1 MQNNRKRNV
10 IKERIRQEKERR
22 ERLLAEE
29 EEQYEDVNK
38 DPISEQIQQEHLEQ
52 PRNQR
57 EESVNVNLPKN
68 ESSNSNPALDWI
80 TTIQNQAGTS
90 ENDLKIKEA
99 EEEEAIE
106 CEEVEARRKAEE
118 EARKR
123 AEAEA
128 RRKAEEEARNQAE
141 AEARRK
147 AEEEV
152 RNQAEAE
159 ARRKAEEE
167 ARNQAEAEARKKAEE
182 EARKRAEA
190 EARRKAEEEARKRA
204 EAEARRKAEEEAR
217 KREEAEARRKAEE
230 EARKREEAEARRKAE
245 EEARKR
251 AEAEARRKAEEEARK
266 QEEVE
271 AHRKA
276 EEEARNQAE
285 AEARRKAE
293 EKARKREEAEARRK
307 AEEEAR
313 EREEVE
319 ARRKAEEEARKRVE
333 AQRKEEEKKLEEV
346 RKRRLEEE
354 KKIKDAQKRQK
365 IVVAKSEPESDEIN
379 LNNERNQ
386 PNETKF
392 EQEEKVAIDKKGIL
406 NNMKKYKYAI
416 IGVASIVLLVVA
428 GFAFSNM
435 KNSQAASANNV
446 NSLEVNA
453 NLINGLRLSAVQKYQ
468 DAALEFD
475 KVDYKK
481 LGKEDKKAVLF
492 TYLLSGKAQKAI
504 DLEQDFA
511 ESVVSYYI
519 AVDNLKKVKELKTK
533 NPLINFEIAALDNKH
548 EEVIKL
554 RDQVPL
560 DGRRE
565 GIIVNSYLKLNKSE
579 EAKKF
584 AQKVGNK
591 DLLEKINNST
601 PNSSATSVATISAG

>member
-1 MQNNRKRNV
+1 MHNNRKRNV

-29 EEQYEDVNK
+29 EEQYEDVYK
-38 DPISEQIQQEHLEQ
+38 DTISEQIPQEHSEQ

-57 EESVNVNLPKN
+57 EESVNVNSPKN

-80 TTIQNQAGTS
+80 TTIQKQAGTS
-90 ENDLKIKEA
+90 ENDLKI
-99 EEEEAIE
+99 EEARE
-106 CEEVEARRKAEE
+106 REEVEARRKAEE
-118 EARKR
+118 EERKRAEAEVRRKAEEEARKQAEAEARRKAEEEAREREEAEARRKAEEERKRAEAEARRKAEEARKR
-123 AEAEA
+123 EEAEARRRVEEEARNQAEAEA

-147 AEEEV
+147 AEEEA
-152 RNQAEAE
+152 RKRAEAE
-159 ARRKAEEE
+159 AGRRAEEE
-167 ARNQAEAEARKKAEE
+167 ARNQ
-182 EARKRAEA
+182 AEA

-204 EAEARRKAEEEAR
+204 EAEAHRRAEEEAR
-217 KREEAEARRKAEE
+217 K
-230 EARKREEAEARRKAE
+230 
-245 EEARKR
+245 
-251 AEAEARRKAEEEARK
+251 
-266 QEEVE
+266 
-271 AHRKA
+271 
-276 EEEARNQAE
+276 
-285 AEARRKAE
+285 
-293 EKARKREEAEARRK
+293 
-307 AEEEAR
+307 
-313 EREEVE
+313 EVE
-319 ARRKAEEEARKRVE
+319 ARRKEEER
-333 AQRKEEEKKLEEV
+333 KLEEV

-354 KKIKDAQKRQK
+354 KKIKEAQQIQK
-365 IVVAKSEPESDEIN
+365 IVVAKNEPESDEIN
-379 LNNERNQ
+379 LNKERDL

-392 EQEEKVAIDKKGIL
+392 EQEEKVVIDKKGIL

-428 GFAFSNM
+428 GFAFSNL

-519 AVDNLKKVKELKTK
+519 AVENLKKVKELKTK
-533 NPLINFEIAALDNKH
+533 NSLINFEIAALDNKH

-591 DLLEKINNST
+591 DLLEKINNSV

>member
-1 MQNNRKRNV
+1 MHNNRKRNV

-29 EEQYEDVNK
+29 EEQYEDVYK
-38 DPISEQIQQEHLEQ
+38 DTISEQIPQEHSEQ

-57 EESVNVNLPKN
+57 EESVNVNSPKN

-80 TTIQNQAGTS
+80 TTIQKQAGTS
-90 ENDLKIKEA
+90 ENDLKIEEAREREEVEARRKAEEVEARRKA
-99 EEEEAIE
+99 EEE
-106 CEEVEARRKAEE
+106 EARRKAEE

-123 AEAEA
+123 EEAEARRRAEEARNQAEAEARRKAEEEARNQEEAEA

-147 AEEEV
+147 AEEE
-152 RNQAEAE
+152 
-159 ARRKAEEE
+159 
-167 ARNQAEAEARKKAEE
+167 
-182 EARKRAEA
+182 ARKRAEA
-190 EARRKAEEEARKRA
+190 EARRRAEEEARNQEEAEVRRKAEEEARKRA
-204 EAEARRKAEEEAR
+204 EAEAHRRAEEEEAR
-217 KREEAEARRKAEE
+217 K
-230 EARKREEAEARRKAE
+230 
-245 EEARKR
+245 
-251 AEAEARRKAEEEARK
+251 
-266 QEEVE
+266 
-271 AHRKA
+271 
-276 EEEARNQAE
+276 
-285 AEARRKAE
+285 
-293 EKARKREEAEARRK
+293 
-307 AEEEAR
+307 
-313 EREEVE
+313 EVE
-319 ARRKAEEEARKRVE
+319 ARRKEEER
-333 AQRKEEEKKLEEV
+333 KLEEV

-354 KKIKDAQKRQK
+354 KKIKEAQQRQK

-379 LNNERNQ
+379 LNKERDL

-392 EQEEKVAIDKKGIL
+392 EQKEKVVIDKKGIL

-428 GFAFSNM
+428 GFAFSNL

-533 NPLINFEIAALDNKH
+533 NSLINFEIAALDNKH

-554 RDQVPL
+554 IDQVPL

-591 DLLEKINNST
+591 DLLEKISNST

>member
-29 EEQYEDVNK
+29 EEQYGDFHEDQV
-38 DPISEQIQQEHLEQ
+38 SERFQQEHSEQ
-52 PRNQR
+52 PLKQS
-57 EESVNVNLPKN
+57 EESVNLNTPKN
-68 ESSNSNPALDWI
+68 EASNNNPALDWI
-80 TTIQNQAGTS
+80 TTIQKQSGTS
-90 ENDLKIKEA
+90 ESEFKIED
-99 EEEEAIE
+99 
-106 CEEVEARRKAEE
+106 ARRKA
-118 EARKR
+118 K
-123 AEAEA
+123 
-128 RRKAEEEARNQAE
+128 
-141 AEARRK
+141 
-147 AEEEV
+147 
-152 RNQAEAE
+152 
-159 ARRKAEEE
+159 
-167 ARNQAEAEARKKAEE
+167 
-182 EARKRAEA
+182 
-190 EARRKAEEEARKRA
+190 
-204 EAEARRKAEEEAR
+204 
-217 KREEAEARRKAEE
+217 
-230 EARKREEAEARRKAE
+230 

-266 QEEVE
+266 QAETEARKQAEAKEEARKQAETE
-271 AHRKA
+271 ARRKV
-276 EEEARNQAE
+276 EEEARKQA
-285 AEARRKAE
+285 
-293 EKARKREEAEARRK
+293 
-307 AEEEAR
+307 
-313 EREEVE
+313 EVE
-319 ARRKAEEEARKRVE
+319 ARRKAEEEAKKQAEVE
-333 AQRKEEEKKLEEV
+333 ARWKAEEEEVKKQAEVEARRKAEEKKLEEL

-354 KKIKDAQKRQK
+354 KKIEEAQKRQK
-365 IVVAKSEPESDEIN
+365 IAVAKREPESDEIN
-379 LNNERNQ
+379 LNKKRNLLS
-386 PNETKF
+386 ETKP
-392 EQEEKVAIDKKGIL
+392 EQEEKVVIDKKGIL
-406 NNMKKYKYAI
+406 NNIKKYKYAI
-416 IGVASIVLLVVA
+416 IGIASIVLFILA
-428 GFAFSNM
+428 GLTFSNL
-435 KNSQAASANNV
+435 KNLQAASANDV
-446 NSLEVNA
+446 NSLEVNV

-533 NPLINFEIAALDNKH
+533 NSLINFEIAALDNKH

-554 RDQVPL
+554 IDQVPL

-591 DLLEKINNST
+591 DLLEKISNST

>member
-90 ENDLKIKEA
+90 KNDLKIKEA
-99 EEEEAIE
+99 EEAIE
-106 CEEVEARRKAEE
+106 REEVEVSRKAEEEERKQAEAEARRKAEE
-118 EARKR
+118 EAKER

-128 RRKAEEEARNQAE
+128 RRKAEEEAR
-141 AEARRK
+141 K
-147 AEEEV
+147 
-152 RNQAEAE
+152 QAEAE

-167 ARNQAEAEARKKAEE
+167 AREREEVEARRKAEEEAREREEVEARRKAGE

-204 EAEARRKAEEEAR
+204 EA
-217 KREEAEARRKAEE
+217 
-230 EARKREEAEARRKAE
+230 
-245 EEARKR
+245 
-251 AEAEARRKAEEEARK
+251 
-266 QEEVE
+266 
-271 AHRKA
+271 
-276 EEEARNQAE
+276 
-285 AEARRKAE
+285 
-293 EKARKREEAEARRK
+293 
-307 AEEEAR
+307 
-313 EREEVE
+313 E

-591 DLLEKINNST
+591 DLLEKIDNST

>member
-29 EEQYEDVNK
+29 EEQYEDVYK
-38 DPISEQIQQEHLEQ
+38 DPISEQIQQEHSEQ

-57 EESVNVNLPKN
+57 EESINVNLPKN

-80 TTIQNQAGTS
+80 TTIQKQAGIS
-90 ENDLKIKEA
+90 ENDLKI
-99 EEEEAIE
+99 EEARE

-123 AEAEA
+123 
-128 RRKAEEEARNQAE
+128 
-141 AEARRK
+141 
-147 AEEEV
+147 
-152 RNQAEAE
+152 
-159 ARRKAEEE
+159 
-167 ARNQAEAEARKKAEE
+167 
-182 EARKRAEA
+182 
-190 EARRKAEEEARKRA
+190 
-204 EAEARRKAEEEAR
+204 
-217 KREEAEARRKAEE
+217 
-230 EARKREEAEARRKAE
+230 
-245 EEARKR
+245 
-251 AEAEARRKAEEEARK
+251 
-266 QEEVE
+266 
-271 AHRKA
+271 
-276 EEEARNQAE
+276 
-285 AEARRKAE
+285 
-293 EKARKREEAEARRK
+293 
-307 AEEEAR
+307 
-313 EREEVE
+313 EEVE
-319 ARRKAEEEARKRVE
+319 ARRKAEEEARKEVE
-333 AQRKEEEKKLEEV
+333 ARRKEEERKLEEV

-354 KKIKDAQKRQK
+354 KKIKEAQQRQK
-365 IVVAKSEPESDEIN
+365 IVVAKNEPESDEIN
-379 LNNERNQ
+379 LNKERDL

-392 EQEEKVAIDKKGIL
+392 EQEEKVVIDKKGIL

-416 IGVASIVLLVVA
+416 IGVALIVLLVVA
-428 GFAFSNM
+428 GFAFSNL

-468 DAALEFD
+468 GAALEFD

-481 LGKEDKKAVLF
+481 IGKEDKKAVLF

-554 RDQVPL
+554 IDQVPL

>member
-29 EEQYEDVNK
+29 EEQYEDIYK
-38 DPISEQIQQEHLEQ
+38 DPISEQIQKEHLEQ
-52 PRNQR
+52 PQNQR

-80 TTIQNQAGTS
+80 TTIQKQAGTS
-90 ENDLKIKEA
+90 ENDLKIEETEEEA
-99 EEEEAIE
+99 REREEAEARRKAEEKRKQAEAEARRKVEAEARKLEEVEARRKEEEEARKQA
-106 CEEVEARRKAEE
+106 EVEARRKAEE

-128 RRKAEEEARNQAE
+128 RRKAEAEARKREE

-147 AEEEV
+147 AEKEA
-152 RNQAEAE
+152 RKQAEVE

-167 ARNQAEAEARKKAEE
+167 EARE
-182 EARKRAEA
+182 
-190 EARRKAEEEARKRA
+190 
-204 EAEARRKAEEEAR
+204 
-217 KREEAEARRKAEE
+217 REEVEARRKAEE

-266 QEEVE
+266 Q
-271 AHRKA
+271 A
-276 EEEARNQAE
+276 
-285 AEARRKAE
+285 
-293 EKARKREEAEARRK
+293 
-307 AEEEAR
+307 
-313 EREEVE
+313 
-319 ARRKAEEEARKRVE
+319 E

-428 GFAFSNM
+428 GFAFSSM

>member
-38 DPISEQIQQEHLEQ
+38 DSISEQIQQEHSEQ

-99 EEEEAIE
+99 EAIE
-106 CEEVEARRKAEE
+106 REEVEARRKAEE

-128 RRKAEEEARNQAE
+128 RRKAEEEARKQAE

-147 AEEEV
+147 AEEKA
-152 RNQAEAE
+152 RKQAEEEARKREEAEARRRAEEEARKREEAE
-159 ARRKAEEE
+159 ARRKAEEK
-167 ARNQAEAEARKKAEE
+167 ARKQAEE
-182 EARKRAEA
+182 EAGKREEA
-190 EARRKAEEEARKRA
+190 EARRKAEEEARKQA
-204 EAEARRKAEEEAR
+204 EAEARRKAEEKARKQAEEEARKREEAEARRRAEEEAR

-230 EARKREEAEARRKAE
+230 EARKQAEAR
-245 EEARKR
+245 
-251 AEAEARRKAEEEARK
+251 
-266 QEEVE
+266 
-271 AHRKA
+271 
-276 EEEARNQAE
+276 
-285 AEARRKAE
+285 
-293 EKARKREEAEARRK
+293 
-307 AEEEAR
+307 
-313 EREEVE
+313 
-319 ARRKAEEEARKRVE
+319 
-333 AQRKEEEKKLEEV
+333 RKEEEKKLEEV

-354 KKIKDAQKRQK
+354 KKIKEAQKRQK

-379 LNNERNQ
+379 LNKERNL

-392 EQEEKVAIDKKGIL
+392 EQEEKVLIDKKGIL

-428 GFAFSNM
+428 GFAFSNL

-591 DLLEKINNST
+591 DLLEKINNSV

>member
-1 MQNNRKRNV
+1 MHNNRKRNV

-29 EEQYEDVNK
+29 EEQYKDVYK
-38 DPISEQIQQEHLEQ
+38 DTISEQIPQEHSEQ

-57 EESVNVNLPKN
+57 EESVNVNSPKN

-80 TTIQNQAGTS
+80 TTIQKQAGTS
-90 ENDLKIKEA
+90 ENDLKI
-99 EEEEAIE
+99 
-106 CEEVEARRKAEE
+106 E
-118 EARKR
+118 EARER
-123 AEAEA
+123 
-128 RRKAEEEARNQAE
+128 
-141 AEARRK
+141 
-147 AEEEV
+147 EEV
-152 RNQAEAE
+152 
-159 ARRKAEEE
+159 
-167 ARNQAEAEARKKAEE
+167 
-182 EARKRAEA
+182 

-217 KREEAEARRKAEE
+217 KREEAEARRRAE
-230 EARKREEAEARRKAE
+230 EARNQAEAEARRKAE

-251 AEAEARRKAEEEARK
+251 AEAHRRAQEEARK
-266 QEEVE
+266 
-271 AHRKA
+271 
-276 EEEARNQAE
+276 
-285 AEARRKAE
+285 
-293 EKARKREEAEARRK
+293 
-307 AEEEAR
+307 
-313 EREEVE
+313 EVE
-319 ARRKAEEEARKRVE
+319 ARRKEEER
-333 AQRKEEEKKLEEV
+333 KLEEV

-354 KKIKDAQKRQK
+354 KKIKEAQQRQK

-379 LNNERNQ
+379 LNKERDL

-392 EQEEKVAIDKKGIL
+392 EQKEKVVIDKKGIL

-428 GFAFSNM
+428 GFAFSNL

-533 NPLINFEIAALDNKH
+533 NSLINFEIAALDNKH

-554 RDQVPL
+554 IDQVPL

-591 DLLEKINNST
+591 DLLEKISNST

>member
-29 EEQYEDVNK
+29 EEQYGDTHEHQV
-38 DPISEQIQQEHLEQ
+38 SEKFQQEHSDQ
-52 PRNQR
+52 PLKQSENR
-57 EESVNVNLPKN
+57 EESVVLNTPKN
-68 ESSNSNPALDWI
+68 EASNSNPALDWI
-80 TTIQNQAGTS
+80 TTIQKQSSTS
-90 ENDLKIKEA
+90 ESDFN
-99 EEEEAIE
+99 IE
-106 CEEVEARRKAEE
+106 LPEAEE
-118 EARKR
+118 EARER
-123 AEAEA
+123 EEAEA
-128 RRKAEEEARNQAE
+128 RRKAEEEARE
-141 AEARRK
+141 RKETEARRK
-147 AEEEV
+147 AEEET
-152 RNQAEAE
+152 
-159 ARRKAEEE
+159 
-167 ARNQAEAEARKKAEE
+167 
-182 EARKRAEA
+182 
-190 EARRKAEEEARKRA
+190 
-204 EAEARRKAEEEAR
+204 R

-230 EARKREEAEARRKAE
+230 ET
-245 EEARKR
+245 
-251 AEAEARRKAEEEARK
+251 
-266 QEEVE
+266 
-271 AHRKA
+271 
-276 EEEARNQAE
+276 
-285 AEARRKAE
+285 
-293 EKARKREEAEARRK
+293 RKREEAEARRK

-313 EREEVE
+313 ERKEEE
-319 ARRKAEEEARKRVE
+319 ARRKAEEETRKREE
-333 AQRKEEEKKLEEV
+333 AEACRKAEEEAREQAKARRKEEEKKLEEV

-354 KKIKDAQKRQK
+354 KKIEEAQKRQK
-365 IVVAKSEPESDEIN
+365 IVVAKREPESDEIN
-379 LNNERNQ
+379 LNKERNLA
-386 PNETKF
+386 NVTKF
-392 EQEEKVAIDKKGIL
+392 EQDEKVVIDKKGIL

-533 NPLINFEIAALDNKH
+533 KPLINFEIAALDNKH

-601 PNSSATSVATISAG
+601 PNSSATSVATISAGW

>member
-29 EEQYEDVNK
+29 EEQYEDVYK
-38 DPISEQIQQEHLEQ
+38 DPINEQIQQEHSEQ

-68 ESSNSNPALDWI
+68 EPSNSNPALAWI
-80 TTIQNQAGTS
+80 TTIQKQAGTS
-90 ENDLKIKEA
+90 ENDLKI
-99 EEEEAIE
+99 EEARE
-106 CEEVEARRKAEE
+106 REEEARRKAG
-118 EARKR
+118 
-123 AEAEA
+123 
-128 RRKAEEEARNQAE
+128 
-141 AEARRK
+141 
-147 AEEEV
+147 
-152 RNQAEAE
+152 
-159 ARRKAEEE
+159 
-167 ARNQAEAEARKKAEE
+167 
-182 EARKRAEA
+182 
-190 EARRKAEEEARKRA
+190 
-204 EAEARRKAEEEAR
+204 AEARRKAEEEAR
-217 KREEAEARRKAEE
+217 KREE
-230 EARKREEAEARRKAE
+230 
-245 EEARKR
+245 
-251 AEAEARRKAEEEARK
+251 
-266 QEEVE
+266 
-271 AHRKA
+271 
-276 EEEARNQAE
+276 
-285 AEARRKAE
+285 
-293 EKARKREEAEARRK
+293 
-307 AEEEAR
+307 
-313 EREEVE
+313 VE
-319 ARRKAEEEARKRVE
+319 ARRKAEEEERKREEVEARKKAEEEERKRAE
-333 AQRKEEEKKLEEV
+333 AETRRRAEEEARKEAEARRKEEEKKLEEV

-354 KKIKDAQKRQK
+354 KKIKEAQKRQK
-365 IVVAKSEPESDEIN
+365 IAVVKREPDSDEIN
-379 LNNERNQ
+379 LNNERNL
-386 PNETKF
+386 PNEPKF

-406 NNMKKYKYAI
+406 NNMKKLKYAI
-416 IGVASIVLLVVA
+416 IGIASIVLLVVA

-548 EEVIKL
+548 EEVINL

>member
-29 EEQYEDVNK
+29 EEQYEDVYK
-38 DPISEQIQQEHLEQ
+38 DPISEQVQQEHSEQ

-57 EESVNVNLPKN
+57 EESINVNLPKN

-80 TTIQNQAGTS
+80 TTIQKQAGTS
-90 ENDLKIKEA
+90 ENDLKIEEAREREEIEARRKA
-99 EEEEAIE
+99 EEEVRKR
-106 CEEVEARRKAEE
+106 EEVEARRKAEE
-118 EARKR
+118 EARK
-123 AEAEA
+123 
-128 RRKAEEEARNQAE
+128 QAG
-141 AEARRK
+141 
-147 AEEEV
+147 
-152 RNQAEAE
+152 
-159 ARRKAEEE
+159 
-167 ARNQAEAEARKKAEE
+167 
-182 EARKRAEA
+182 A

-204 EAEARRKAEEEAR
+204 EAHRRAEEEAR
-217 KREEAEARRKAEE
+217 K
-230 EARKREEAEARRKAE
+230 
-245 EEARKR
+245 
-251 AEAEARRKAEEEARK
+251 
-266 QEEVE
+266 
-271 AHRKA
+271 
-276 EEEARNQAE
+276 
-285 AEARRKAE
+285 
-293 EKARKREEAEARRK
+293 
-307 AEEEAR
+307 
-313 EREEVE
+313 EVE
-319 ARRKAEEEARKRVE
+319 ARRKEEER
-333 AQRKEEEKKLEEV
+333 KLEEV

-354 KKIKDAQKRQK
+354 KKIKEAQQGQK
-365 IVVAKSEPESDEIN
+365 IVVAKNEPESDEIN
-379 LNNERNQ
+379 LNKERDL

-392 EQEEKVAIDKKGIL
+392 EQEEKVVIDKKGIL

-416 IGVASIVLLVVA
+416 IGVALIVLLVVA
-428 GFAFSNM
+428 GFAFSNL

-475 KVDYKK
+475 KIDYKK

-554 RDQVPL
+554 IDQVPL

>member
-29 EEQYEDVNK
+29 EEQYEDIHENQV
-38 DPISEQIQQEHLEQ
+38 SEKFQQEHSEQ
-52 PRNQR
+52 QLKQSENR
-57 EESVNVNLPKN
+57 EESVVLNTPKN
-68 ESSNSNPALDWI
+68 EASNSNPALDWI
-80 TTIQNQAGTS
+80 TTIQKQSSTS
-90 ENDLKIKEA
+90 ESNFNKEQP
-99 EEEEAIE
+99 
-106 CEEVEARRKAEE
+106 EVEEGRKAEE
-118 EARKR
+118 EARKS
-123 AEAEA
+123 
-128 RRKAEEEARNQAE
+128 
-141 AEARRK
+141 
-147 AEEEV
+147 
-152 RNQAEAE
+152 
-159 ARRKAEEE
+159 
-167 ARNQAEAEARKKAEE
+167 
-182 EARKRAEA
+182 
-190 EARRKAEEEARKRA
+190 
-204 EAEARRKAEEEAR
+204 
-217 KREEAEARRKAEE
+217 EEAEARRKAEE
-230 EARKREEAEARRKAE
+230 EARKSEEAEARRKAE
-245 EEARKR
+245 EEARKQ
-251 AEAEARRKAEEEARK
+251 AEAR
-266 QEEVE
+266 
-271 AHRKA
+271 
-276 EEEARNQAE
+276 
-285 AEARRKAE
+285 
-293 EKARKREEAEARRK
+293 
-307 AEEEAR
+307 
-313 EREEVE
+313 
-319 ARRKAEEEARKRVE
+319 
-333 AQRKEEEKKLEEV
+333 RKEEEKKLEEV

-354 KKIKDAQKRQK
+354 KRIEEAQKRQK
-365 IVVAKSEPESDEIN
+365 IVVVKREPESDEIN
-379 LNNERNQ
+379 LNKKRNL
-386 PNETKF
+386 PNETRFK
-392 EQEEKVAIDKKGIL
+392 QEEKEVIDKKGIL

-416 IGVASIVLLVVA
+416 IGIASIVLLILA
-428 GFAFSNM
+428 GFAFSNL

-446 NSLEVNA
+446 NSLEANA

-533 NPLINFEIAALDNKH
+533 NPLINFEIAALDDKH

-554 RDQVPL
+554 KDHVPL

-591 DLLEKINNST
+591 DLLEKINNSA

>member
-1 MQNNRKRNV
+1 MHNNRKRNV

-29 EEQYEDVNK
+29 EEQYKDVYK
-38 DPISEQIQQEHLEQ
+38 DTISEQIPQEHSEQ

-57 EESVNVNLPKN
+57 EESVNVNSPKN

-80 TTIQNQAGTS
+80 TTIQKQAGTS
-90 ENDLKIKEA
+90 ENDLKI
-99 EEEEAIE
+99 EEARE
-106 CEEVEARRKAEE
+106 REEVEARRKAEA

-123 AEAEA
+123 EEAEA
-128 RRKAEEEARNQAE
+128 RRRAEEARNQ
-141 AEARRK
+141 
-147 AEEEV
+147 
-152 RNQAEAE
+152 
-159 ARRKAEEE
+159 
-167 ARNQAEAEARKKAEE
+167 
-182 EARKRAEA
+182 AEA

-204 EAEARRKAEEEAR
+204 EAEARRRAEEEAR
-217 KREEAEARRKAEE
+217 NQA
-230 EARKREEAEARRKAE
+230 EAEARRKAE

-251 AEAEARRKAEEEARK
+251 AEAEAHRRAEEEARK
-266 QEEVE
+266 
-271 AHRKA
+271 
-276 EEEARNQAE
+276 
-285 AEARRKAE
+285 
-293 EKARKREEAEARRK
+293 
-307 AEEEAR
+307 
-313 EREEVE
+313 EVE
-319 ARRKAEEEARKRVE
+319 ARRKEEER
-333 AQRKEEEKKLEEV
+333 KLEEV

-354 KKIKDAQKRQK
+354 KKIKEAQQRQK

-379 LNNERNQ
+379 LNKERDL

-392 EQEEKVAIDKKGIL
+392 EQKEKVVIDKKGIL

-428 GFAFSNM
+428 GFAFSNL

-504 DLEQDFA
+504 DLEQGFA

-533 NPLINFEIAALDNKH
+533 NSLINFEIAALDNKH

-554 RDQVPL
+554 IDQVPL

-591 DLLEKINNST
+591 DLLEKISNST

>member
-29 EEQYEDVNK
+29 EEQYEDVYK
-38 DPISEQIQQEHLEQ
+38 DPISEQIQQEHSEQ

-57 EESVNVNLPKN
+57 EESINVNLPKN

-80 TTIQNQAGTS
+80 TTIQKQAGIS
-90 ENDLKIKEA
+90 ENDLKI
-99 EEEEAIE
+99 EEARE

-118 EARKR
+118 EARK
-123 AEAEA
+123 
-128 RRKAEEEARNQAE
+128 
-141 AEARRK
+141 
-147 AEEEV
+147 
-152 RNQAEAE
+152 
-159 ARRKAEEE
+159 
-167 ARNQAEAEARKKAEE
+167 
-182 EARKRAEA
+182 
-190 EARRKAEEEARKRA
+190 
-204 EAEARRKAEEEAR
+204 
-217 KREEAEARRKAEE
+217 
-230 EARKREEAEARRKAE
+230 
-245 EEARKR
+245 
-251 AEAEARRKAEEEARK
+251 
-266 QEEVE
+266 
-271 AHRKA
+271 
-276 EEEARNQAE
+276 
-285 AEARRKAE
+285 
-293 EKARKREEAEARRK
+293 
-307 AEEEAR
+307 
-313 EREEVE
+313 EVE
-319 ARRKAEEEARKRVE
+319 ARRKEEER
-333 AQRKEEEKKLEEV
+333 KLEEV

-354 KKIKDAQKRQK
+354 KKIKEAQQRQK
-365 IVVAKSEPESDEIN
+365 IVVAKNEPESDEIN
-379 LNNERNQ
+379 LNKERDL

-392 EQEEKVAIDKKGIL
+392 EQEEKVVIDKKGIL

-416 IGVASIVLLVVA
+416 IGVALIVLLVVA
-428 GFAFSNM
+428 GFAFSNL

-468 DAALEFD
+468 GAALEFD

-481 LGKEDKKAVLF
+481 IGKEDKKAVLF

-554 RDQVPL
+554 IDQVPL

>member
-29 EEQYEDVNK
+29 EEQYEDIYK
-38 DPISEQIQQEHLEQ
+38 DPISEQIQKEYLEQ
-52 PRNQR
+52 PQNQR

-80 TTIQNQAGTS
+80 TTIQKQAGTS
-90 ENDLKIKEA
+90 ENDLKIEETEEEARELEEAEARRKA
-99 EEEEAIE
+99 EEEEARKQAE
-106 CEEVEARRKAEE
+106 AEARRKVEAEARKLEEVEARRKEEEEARKQAEVEARRKAEEEARKREEAEARRKAEEEARKREEVEARRKAEE

-123 AEAEA
+123 EEVEV
-128 RRKAEEEARNQAE
+128 RRKAEEEAR
-141 AEARRK
+141 
-147 AEEEV
+147 
-152 RNQAEAE
+152 
-159 ARRKAEEE
+159 
-167 ARNQAEAEARKKAEE
+167 
-182 EARKRAEA
+182 KREEA

-204 EAEARRKAEEEAR
+204 EAEARRKE
-217 KREEAEARRKAEE
+217 EE

-251 AEAEARRKAEEEARK
+251 AEAEARRKAEEEAGK
-266 QEEVE
+266 Q
-271 AHRKA
+271 
-276 EEEARNQAE
+276 
-285 AEARRKAE
+285 
-293 EKARKREEAEARRK
+293 
-307 AEEEAR
+307 
-313 EREEVE
+313 
-319 ARRKAEEEARKRVE
+319 VE

-386 PNETKF
+386 LNETKF
-392 EQEEKVAIDKKGIL
+392 KQEEKVAIDKKGIL

-584 AQKVGNK
+584 VQKVGNK

>member
-1 MQNNRKRNV
+1 EETRKR
-10 IKERIRQEKERR
+10 E
-22 ERLLAEE
+22 
-29 EEQYEDVNK
+29 
-38 DPISEQIQQEHLEQ
+38 
-52 PRNQR
+52 
-57 EESVNVNLPKN
+57 
-68 ESSNSNPALDWI
+68 
-80 TTIQNQAGTS
+80 
-90 ENDLKIKEA
+90 
-99 EEEEAIE
+99 
-106 CEEVEARRKAEE
+106 
-118 EARKR
+118 
-123 AEAEA
+123 
-128 RRKAEEEARNQAE
+128 
-141 AEARRK
+141 
-147 AEEEV
+147 
-152 RNQAEAE
+152 
-159 ARRKAEEE
+159 
-167 ARNQAEAEARKKAEE
+167 EAEARKKAEE
-182 EARKRAEA
+182 ET
-190 EARRKAEEEARKRA
+190 
-204 EAEARRKAEEEAR
+204 R
-217 KREEAEARRKAEE
+217 KREEAEARKKAEE
-230 EARKREEAEARRKAE
+230 ETRKRK
-245 EEARKR
+245 
-251 AEAEARRKAEEEARK
+251 
-266 QEEVE
+266 
-271 AHRKA
+271 
-276 EEEARNQAE
+276 
-285 AEARRKAE
+285 
-293 EKARKREEAEARRK
+293 EAEARRK

-313 EREEVE
+313 EQAK
-319 ARRKAEEEARKRVE
+319 ARRK
-333 AQRKEEEKKLEEV
+333 EEKKLEEV

-354 KKIKDAQKRQK
+354 KKIEEAQKRQK
-365 IVVAKSEPESDEIN
+365 IVVTKREPESDEIN
-379 LNNERNQ
+379 FNNERNLS
-386 PNETKF
+386 NETIF
-392 EQEEKVAIDKKGIL
+392 EQEEKEVIDKKGIL

-428 GFAFSNM
+428 GFAFSNL

-591 DLLEKINNST
+591 DLLEKINNSS

>member
-29 EEQYEDVNK
+29 EEQYGDTHEHQV
-38 DPISEQIQQEHLEQ
+38 SEKFQQEHSDQ
-52 PRNQR
+52 PLKQSENR
-57 EESVNVNLPKN
+57 EESVVLNTPKN
-68 ESSNSNPALDWI
+68 EASNSNPALDWI
-80 TTIQNQAGTS
+80 TTIQKQSSTS
-90 ENDLKIKEA
+90 ESDFN
-99 EEEEAIE
+99 IE
-106 CEEVEARRKAEE
+106 LPDAEE
-118 EARKR
+118 EARER
-123 AEAEA
+123 EEAEA
-128 RRKAEEEARNQAE
+128 RRKAEEEARE
-141 AEARRK
+141 RKETEARRK
-147 AEEEV
+147 AEEET
-152 RNQAEAE
+152 
-159 ARRKAEEE
+159 
-167 ARNQAEAEARKKAEE
+167 
-182 EARKRAEA
+182 
-190 EARRKAEEEARKRA
+190 
-204 EAEARRKAEEEAR
+204 R

-230 EARKREEAEARRKAE
+230 ET
-245 EEARKR
+245 
-251 AEAEARRKAEEEARK
+251 
-266 QEEVE
+266 
-271 AHRKA
+271 
-276 EEEARNQAE
+276 
-285 AEARRKAE
+285 
-293 EKARKREEAEARRK
+293 RKREEAEARRK

-313 EREEVE
+313 ERKEEE
-319 ARRKAEEEARKRVE
+319 ARRKAEEEIRE
-333 AQRKEEEKKLEEV
+333 RKEAAARRKAEEEV

-354 KKIKDAQKRQK
+354 KKIEEAQKRQK
-365 IVVAKSEPESDEIN
+365 IVVAKREPESDEIN
-379 LNNERNQ
+379 LNKERNLA
-386 PNETKF
+386 NVTKF
-392 EQEEKVAIDKKGIL
+392 EQDEKVVIDKKGIL

-601 PNSSATSVATISAG
+601 PNSSATSVATISAGW

>member
-29 EEQYEDVNK
+29 EEQYEDIYK
-38 DPISEQIQQEHLEQ
+38 DPISEQIQKEYLEQ
-52 PRNQR
+52 PQNQR

-80 TTIQNQAGTS
+80 TTIQKQAGTS
-90 ENDLKIKEA
+90 ENDLKIEETEEEA
-99 EEEEAIE
+99 RELEEAEARRKAEEEARKQAEAEARRKVEAEARKLEEVEARRKEEEEARKQAE
-106 CEEVEARRKAEE
+106 VEARRKAEEEARKREEAEARRKAEEEARKREEVEARRKAEE

-123 AEAEA
+123 EEVEV
-128 RRKAEEEARNQAE
+128 RRKAEEEAR
-141 AEARRK
+141 
-147 AEEEV
+147 
-152 RNQAEAE
+152 
-159 ARRKAEEE
+159 
-167 ARNQAEAEARKKAEE
+167 
-182 EARKRAEA
+182 KREEA

-204 EAEARRKAEEEAR
+204 EAEARRKE
-217 KREEAEARRKAEE
+217 EE

-251 AEAEARRKAEEEARK
+251 AEAEARRKAEEEAGK
-266 QEEVE
+266 Q
-271 AHRKA
+271 
-276 EEEARNQAE
+276 
-285 AEARRKAE
+285 
-293 EKARKREEAEARRK
+293 
-307 AEEEAR
+307 
-313 EREEVE
+313 
-319 ARRKAEEEARKRVE
+319 VE

-386 PNETKF
+386 LNETKF
-392 EQEEKVAIDKKGIL
+392 KQEEKVAIDKKGIL

-584 AQKVGNK
+584 VQKVGNK

>member
-29 EEQYEDVNK
+29 EEQYEDVYK
-38 DPISEQIQQEHLEQ
+38 DPISEQIQQEHSEQ

-68 ESSNSNPALDWI
+68 ESSNSNPALAWI
-80 TTIQNQAGTS
+80 TTIQKQAGTS
-90 ENDLKIKEA
+90 ENDLKI
-99 EEEEAIE
+99 
-106 CEEVEARRKAEE
+106 E
-118 EARKR
+118 EARER
-123 AEAEA
+123 
-128 RRKAEEEARNQAE
+128 
-141 AEARRK
+141 
-147 AEEEV
+147 EEV
-152 RNQAEAE
+152 
-159 ARRKAEEE
+159 
-167 ARNQAEAEARKKAEE
+167 
-182 EARKRAEA
+182 
-190 EARRKAEEEARKRA
+190 
-204 EAEARRKAEEEAR
+204 
-217 KREEAEARRKAEE
+217 
-230 EARKREEAEARRKAE
+230 
-245 EEARKR
+245 
-251 AEAEARRKAEEEARK
+251 
-266 QEEVE
+266 
-271 AHRKA
+271 
-276 EEEARNQAE
+276 
-285 AEARRKAE
+285 
-293 EKARKREEAEARRK
+293 EARRK

-319 ARRKAEEEARKRVE
+319 ARRKAEEARKREEVEARKKVEEARKREEVE
-333 AQRKEEEKKLEEV
+333 ARKKVEEARKREEVEARRKVEEEARKREEVEAHRKAEEEARKRAEAEARRRAEEEARKEAEARRKEEEKKLEEV

-354 KKIKDAQKRQK
+354 KKIKEAQKRQK
-365 IVVAKSEPESDEIN
+365 IAVVKREPDSDEIN
-379 LNNERNQ
+379 LNNERNL

-416 IGVASIVLLVVA
+416 IGVTSIVLLVVA

-453 NLINGLRLSAVQKYQ
+453 NLISGLRLSAVQKYQ

-492 TYLLSGKAQKAI
+492 TYLLSGKAQRAI

-533 NPLINFEIAALDNKH
+533 NSLINFEIAALDNKH

-591 DLLEKINNST
+591 DLLEKINNSV

>member
-1 MQNNRKRNV
+1 MHNNRKRNV

-29 EEQYEDVNK
+29 EEQYEDVYR
-38 DPISEQIQQEHLEQ
+38 DTISEQIPQEHSEQ

-57 EESVNVNLPKN
+57 EESVNVNSPKN

-80 TTIQNQAGTS
+80 TTIQKQAGTS
-90 ENDLKIKEA
+90 ENDLKI
-99 EEEEAIE
+99 
-106 CEEVEARRKAEE
+106 E
-118 EARKR
+118 EARER
-123 AEAEA
+123 
-128 RRKAEEEARNQAE
+128 
-141 AEARRK
+141 
-147 AEEEV
+147 EEV
-152 RNQAEAE
+152 
-159 ARRKAEEE
+159 
-167 ARNQAEAEARKKAEE
+167 
-182 EARKRAEA
+182 

-217 KREEAEARRKAEE
+217 KREEAEARRRAE
-230 EARKREEAEARRKAE
+230 EARNQ
-245 EEARKR
+245 
-251 AEAEARRKAEEEARK
+251 AEAEAR
-266 QEEVE
+266 
-271 AHRKA
+271 RKA

-293 EKARKREEAEARRK
+293 EEARNQAEAEARRK

-313 EREEVE
+313 KRAEEEARRRAEEEARNQAEAE
-319 ARRKAEEEARKRVE
+319 ARRKAEEEARKRAEAEAHRRAEEEARKEVE
-333 AQRKEEEKKLEEV
+333 ARRKEEERKLEEV

-354 KKIKDAQKRQK
+354 KKIKEAQQRQK

-379 LNNERNQ
+379 LNKERDL

-392 EQEEKVAIDKKGIL
+392 EQKEKVVIDKKGIL

-428 GFAFSNM
+428 GFAFSNL

-533 NPLINFEIAALDNKH
+533 NSLINFEIAALDNKH

-554 RDQVPL
+554 IDQVPL

-591 DLLEKINNST
+591 DLLEKISNST

>member
-29 EEQYEDVNK
+29 EEQYEDVYK
-38 DPISEQIQQEHLEQ
+38 DPISEQIQQEHSEQ

-57 EESVNVNLPKN
+57 EESINVNLPKN

-80 TTIQNQAGTS
+80 TTIQKQAGTS
-90 ENDLKIKEA
+90 ENDLKI
-99 EEEEAIE
+99 EEARE
-106 CEEVEARRKAEE
+106 REEVEARRKAEE

-123 AEAEA
+123 EEVEARRKAEEEVRKQAGAEA

-147 AEEEV
+147 AEEE
-152 RNQAEAE
+152 
-159 ARRKAEEE
+159 
-167 ARNQAEAEARKKAEE
+167 ARKH
-182 EARKRAEA
+182 AEA

-204 EAEARRKAEEEAR
+204 EAHRRAEEEAR
-217 KREEAEARRKAEE
+217 K
-230 EARKREEAEARRKAE
+230 
-245 EEARKR
+245 
-251 AEAEARRKAEEEARK
+251 
-266 QEEVE
+266 
-271 AHRKA
+271 
-276 EEEARNQAE
+276 
-285 AEARRKAE
+285 
-293 EKARKREEAEARRK
+293 
-307 AEEEAR
+307 
-313 EREEVE
+313 EVE
-319 ARRKAEEEARKRVE
+319 ARRKEEER
-333 AQRKEEEKKLEEV
+333 KLEEV

-354 KKIKDAQKRQK
+354 KKIKEAQQRQK
-365 IVVAKSEPESDEIN
+365 IVVAKNEPESDEIN
-379 LNNERNQ
+379 LNKERDL

-392 EQEEKVAIDKKGIL
+392 EQEEKVVIDKKGIL

-416 IGVASIVLLVVA
+416 IGVALIVLLVVA
-428 GFAFSNM
+428 GFAFSNL

-554 RDQVPL
+554 IDQVPL

>member
-29 EEQYEDVNK
+29 EEQYEDIHENQV
-38 DPISEQIQQEHLEQ
+38 SEKFQQEHSEQ
-52 PRNQR
+52 QLKQSENR
-57 EESVNVNLPKN
+57 EESVVLNTPKN
-68 ESSNSNPALDWI
+68 EASNSNPALDWI
-80 TTIQNQAGTS
+80 TTIQKQSSTS
-90 ENDLKIKEA
+90 ESNFNKEQP
-99 EEEEAIE
+99 
-106 CEEVEARRKAEE
+106 EVEEGRKAEE

-123 AEAEA
+123 KEAEA
-128 RRKAEEEARNQAE
+128 RRMAEEEARE
-141 AEARRK
+141 
-147 AEEEV
+147 
-152 RNQAEAE
+152 
-159 ARRKAEEE
+159 
-167 ARNQAEAEARKKAEE
+167 
-182 EARKRAEA
+182 
-190 EARRKAEEEARKRA
+190 
-204 EAEARRKAEEEAR
+204 
-217 KREEAEARRKAEE
+217 REEAEARRKAEE
-230 EARKREEAEARRKAE
+230 EARKSEEAEARRKAE
-245 EEARKR
+245 EEARKSE
-251 AEAEARRKAEEEARK
+251 EAEARRKAEEEARK
-266 QEEVE
+266 Q
-271 AHRKA
+271 
-276 EEEARNQAE
+276 
-285 AEARRKAE
+285 AEAR
-293 EKARKREEAEARRK
+293 
-307 AEEEAR
+307 
-313 EREEVE
+313 
-319 ARRKAEEEARKRVE
+319 
-333 AQRKEEEKKLEEV
+333 RKEEEKKLEEV

-354 KKIKDAQKRQK
+354 KRIEEAQKRQK
-365 IVVAKSEPESDEIN
+365 IVVVKREPESDEIN
-379 LNNERNQ
+379 LNKKRNL
-386 PNETKF
+386 PNETRFK
-392 EQEEKVAIDKKGIL
+392 QEEKEVIDKKGIL

-416 IGVASIVLLVVA
+416 IGIASIVLLILA
-428 GFAFSNM
+428 GFAFSNL

-446 NSLEVNA
+446 NSLEANA

-533 NPLINFEIAALDNKH
+533 NPLINFEIAALDDKH

-554 RDQVPL
+554 KDHVPL

-591 DLLEKINNST
+591 DLLEKINNSA

>member
-29 EEQYEDVNK
+29 EEQYEDIHENQV
-38 DPISEQIQQEHLEQ
+38 SEKFQQEHLEQ
-52 PRNQR
+52 QLKQSENR
-57 EESVNVNLPKN
+57 EESVVLNTPKN
-68 ESSNSNPALDWI
+68 EASNSNPALDWI
-80 TTIQNQAGTS
+80 TTIQKQSSTS
-90 ENDLKIKEA
+90 ESNFNKEQP
-99 EEEEAIE
+99 
-106 CEEVEARRKAEE
+106 EVEEGRKAEE
-118 EARKR
+118 EARER
-123 AEAEA
+123 E
-128 RRKAEEEARNQAE
+128 
-141 AEARRK
+141 
-147 AEEEV
+147 
-152 RNQAEAE
+152 
-159 ARRKAEEE
+159 
-167 ARNQAEAEARKKAEE
+167 
-182 EARKRAEA
+182 EA
-190 EARRKAEEEARKRA
+190 EARRKAEEEARKRK

-230 EARKREEAEARRKAE
+230 EA
-245 EEARKR
+245 
-251 AEAEARRKAEEEARK
+251 EARRKAEEEARK
-266 QEEVE
+266 Q
-271 AHRKA
+271 
-276 EEEARNQAE
+276 
-285 AEARRKAE
+285 AEAR
-293 EKARKREEAEARRK
+293 
-307 AEEEAR
+307 
-313 EREEVE
+313 
-319 ARRKAEEEARKRVE
+319 
-333 AQRKEEEKKLEEV
+333 RKEEEKKLEEV

-354 KKIKDAQKRQK
+354 KRIEEQKRQK
-365 IVVAKSEPESDEIN
+365 IVVVKREPESDEIN
-379 LNNERNQ
+379 LNKKRNL
-386 PNETKF
+386 PNETRFK
-392 EQEEKVAIDKKGIL
+392 QEEKEVIDKKGIL

-416 IGVASIVLLVVA
+416 IGIASIVLLILA
-428 GFAFSNM
+428 GFAFSNL

-533 NPLINFEIAALDNKH
+533 NPLIHFEIAALDDRH

-554 RDQVPL
+554 KDHVPL

-591 DLLEKINNST
+591 DLLEKINNSA

>member
-1 MQNNRKRNV
+1 MHNNRKRNV

-29 EEQYEDVNK
+29 EEQYEDVYK
-38 DPISEQIQQEHLEQ
+38 DTISEQIPQEHSEQ

-57 EESVNVNLPKN
+57 EESVNVNSPKN

-80 TTIQNQAGTS
+80 TTIQKQAGTS
-90 ENDLKIKEA
+90 ENDLKI
-99 EEEEAIE
+99 
-106 CEEVEARRKAEE
+106 E
-118 EARKR
+118 EARER
-123 AEAEA
+123 
-128 RRKAEEEARNQAE
+128 
-141 AEARRK
+141 
-147 AEEEV
+147 EEV
-152 RNQAEAE
+152 
-159 ARRKAEEE
+159 
-167 ARNQAEAEARKKAEE
+167 
-182 EARKRAEA
+182 

-217 KREEAEARRKAEE
+217 KREEAEARRRAEEARNQAEAEARRKAEE
-230 EARKREEAEARRKAE
+230 EARNQAEAEARRKAEEEARNQAEAEARRKAEEEARNQAEAEARRKAE

-251 AEAEARRKAEEEARK
+251 AEAEARRRAEEEARK
-266 QEEVE
+266 
-271 AHRKA
+271 
-276 EEEARNQAE
+276 
-285 AEARRKAE
+285 
-293 EKARKREEAEARRK
+293 
-307 AEEEAR
+307 
-313 EREEVE
+313 EVE
-319 ARRKAEEEARKRVE
+319 ARRKEEER
-333 AQRKEEEKKLEEV
+333 KLEEV

-354 KKIKDAQKRQK
+354 KKIKEAQQRQK

-379 LNNERNQ
+379 LNKERDL

-392 EQEEKVAIDKKGIL
+392 EQKEKVVIDKKGIL

-428 GFAFSNM
+428 GFAFSNL

-533 NPLINFEIAALDNKH
+533 NSLINFEIAALDNKH

-554 RDQVPL
+554 IDQVPL

-591 DLLEKINNST
+591 DLLEKISNST

>member
-1 MQNNRKRNV
+1 MHNNRKRNV

-29 EEQYEDVNK
+29 EEQYEDVYK
-38 DPISEQIQQEHLEQ
+38 DTISEQIPQEHSEQ

-57 EESVNVNLPKN
+57 EESVNVNSPKN

-80 TTIQNQAGTS
+80 TTIQKQAGTS
-90 ENDLKIKEA
+90 ENDLKI
-99 EEEEAIE
+99 
-106 CEEVEARRKAEE
+106 E
-118 EARKR
+118 EARER
-123 AEAEA
+123 
-128 RRKAEEEARNQAE
+128 
-141 AEARRK
+141 
-147 AEEEV
+147 EEV
-152 RNQAEAE
+152 
-159 ARRKAEEE
+159 
-167 ARNQAEAEARKKAEE
+167 
-182 EARKRAEA
+182 

-217 KREEAEARRKAEE
+217 KREEAEARRRAEEARNQAEAEARRKAEE
-230 EARKREEAEARRKAE
+230 EARNQAEAEARRKAEEEARNQAEAEARRKAEEEARNQAEAEARRKAEEEARNQAEAEARRKAE

-251 AEAEARRKAEEEARK
+251 AEAEARRR
-266 QEEVE
+266 
-271 AHRKA
+271 A
-276 EEEARNQAE
+276 EEEARNQ
-285 AEARRKAE
+285 
-293 EKARKREEAEARRK
+293 EEAEARRK

-313 EREEVE
+313 KRAEAEAHRRAEEEARKEVE
-319 ARRKAEEEARKRVE
+319 ARRKEEER
-333 AQRKEEEKKLEEV
+333 KLEEV

-354 KKIKDAQKRQK
+354 KKIKEAQQRQK

-379 LNNERNQ
+379 LNKERDL

-392 EQEEKVAIDKKGIL
+392 EQKEKVVIDKKGIL

-428 GFAFSNM
+428 GFAFSNL

-533 NPLINFEIAALDNKH
+533 NSLINFEIAALDNKH

-554 RDQVPL
+554 IDQVPL

-591 DLLEKINNST
+591 DLLEKISNST

>member
-29 EEQYEDVNK
+29 EEQYEDIHENQV
-38 DPISEQIQQEHLEQ
+38 SEKFQQEHLEQ
-52 PRNQR
+52 QLKQSENR
-57 EESVNVNLPKN
+57 EESVVLNTPKN
-68 ESSNSNPALDWI
+68 EASNSNPALDWI
-80 TTIQNQAGTS
+80 TTIQKQSSTS
-90 ENDLKIKEA
+90 ESNFNKEQP
-99 EEEEAIE
+99 
-106 CEEVEARRKAEE
+106 EVEEGRKAEE

-123 AEAEA
+123 
-128 RRKAEEEARNQAE
+128 K
-141 AEARRK
+141 
-147 AEEEV
+147 
-152 RNQAEAE
+152 
-159 ARRKAEEE
+159 
-167 ARNQAEAEARKKAEE
+167 
-182 EARKRAEA
+182 EA
-190 EARRKAEEEARKRA
+190 EARRKAEEEARKRKEA
-204 EAEARRKAEEEAR
+204 EARRKAEEEAREREEAEARRKAEEEAR
-217 KREEAEARRKAEE
+217 KRKEAEARRMAEEEEAREREEAEARRKAEE

-245 EEARKR
+245 EEARKSE
-251 AEAEARRKAEEEARK
+251 EAEARRKAEEEARK
-266 QEEVE
+266 Q
-271 AHRKA
+271 
-276 EEEARNQAE
+276 
-285 AEARRKAE
+285 AEAR
-293 EKARKREEAEARRK
+293 
-307 AEEEAR
+307 
-313 EREEVE
+313 
-319 ARRKAEEEARKRVE
+319 
-333 AQRKEEEKKLEEV
+333 RKEEEKKLEEV

-354 KKIKDAQKRQK
+354 KRIEEQKRQK
-365 IVVAKSEPESDEIN
+365 IVVVKREPESDEIN
-379 LNNERNQ
+379 LNKKRNL
-386 PNETKF
+386 PNETRFK
-392 EQEEKVAIDKKGIL
+392 QEEKEVIDKKGIL

-416 IGVASIVLLVVA
+416 IGIASIVLLILV
-428 GFAFSNM
+428 GFAFSNL

-533 NPLINFEIAALDNKH
+533 NPLIHFEIAALDDRH

-554 RDQVPL
+554 KDHVPL

-591 DLLEKINNST
+591 DLLEKINNSA

>member
-99 EEEEAIE
+99 EEAIEREEEVRKQAEAEARRKAEEEAKE
-106 CEEVEARRKAEE
+106 RAEAEARRKAEEEARERAEAEARRKAEEEARKQAEAEARRKAEEEARKQAEAEARRKAEEEAREREEVEARRKAEEEARKQAEAEARRKAEEEAREREEVEARRKAEE

-123 AEAEA
+123 AEA
-128 RRKAEEEARNQAE
+128 
-141 AEARRK
+141 
-147 AEEEV
+147 
-152 RNQAEAE
+152 
-159 ARRKAEEE
+159 
-167 ARNQAEAEARKKAEE
+167 
-182 EARKRAEA
+182 
-190 EARRKAEEEARKRA
+190 
-204 EAEARRKAEEEAR
+204 
-217 KREEAEARRKAEE
+217 
-230 EARKREEAEARRKAE
+230 
-245 EEARKR
+245 
-251 AEAEARRKAEEEARK
+251 
-266 QEEVE
+266 
-271 AHRKA
+271 
-276 EEEARNQAE
+276 
-285 AEARRKAE
+285 
-293 EKARKREEAEARRK
+293 
-307 AEEEAR
+307 
-313 EREEVE
+313 E

-386 PNETKF
+386 PNENKF

>member
-29 EEQYEDVNK
+29 EEQYGDTHEHQV
-38 DPISEQIQQEHLEQ
+38 SEKFQQEHSDQ
-52 PRNQR
+52 PLKQSENR
-57 EESVNVNLPKN
+57 EESVVLNTPKN
-68 ESSNSNPALDWI
+68 EASNSNPALDWI
-80 TTIQNQAGTS
+80 TTIQKQSSTS
-90 ENDLKIKEA
+90 ESDFN
-99 EEEEAIE
+99 IE
-106 CEEVEARRKAEE
+106 LPEAEE
-118 EARKR
+118 EAR
-123 AEAEA
+123 E
-128 RRKAEEEARNQAE
+128 
-141 AEARRK
+141 
-147 AEEEV
+147 
-152 RNQAEAE
+152 
-159 ARRKAEEE
+159 
-167 ARNQAEAEARKKAEE
+167 
-182 EARKRAEA
+182 
-190 EARRKAEEEARKRA
+190 
-204 EAEARRKAEEEAR
+204 
-217 KREEAEARRKAEE
+217 REEAEARRKAEE
-230 EARKREEAEARRKAE
+230 EARERKEAEARRKAE
-245 EEARKR
+245 EET
-251 AEAEARRKAEEEARK
+251 
-266 QEEVE
+266 
-271 AHRKA
+271 
-276 EEEARNQAE
+276 
-285 AEARRKAE
+285 
-293 EKARKREEAEARRK
+293 RKREEAEARRK

-313 EREEVE
+313 ERKEEE
-319 ARRKAEEEARKRVE
+319 ARRKAEEEIRERKEAAARRKAEEEAREQAKAR
-333 AQRKEEEKKLEEV
+333 RKEEEKKLEEV

-354 KKIKDAQKRQK
+354 KKIEEAQKRQK
-365 IVVAKSEPESDEIN
+365 IVVAKREPESDEIN
-379 LNNERNQ
+379 LNKERNLA
-386 PNETKF
+386 NVTKF
-392 EQEEKVAIDKKGIL
+392 EQDEKVVIDKKGIL

-416 IGVASIVLLVVA
+416 IGVASIVLLLVA
-428 GFAFSNM
+428 GFAFSDM

-511 ESVVSYYI
+511 ESIVSYYI

-554 RDQVPL
+554 IDQVPL

-601 PNSSATSVATISAG
+601 PNSSATSVATISAGW

>member
-29 EEQYEDVNK
+29 EEQYEDIYK
-38 DPISEQIQQEHLEQ
+38 DPISEQIQKEYLEQ
-52 PRNQR
+52 PQNQR

-80 TTIQNQAGTS
+80 TTIQKQAGTS
-90 ENDLKIKEA
+90 ENDLKIEETEEEA
-99 EEEEAIE
+99 RELEEAEARRKAEEEARKQAEAEARRKVEAEARKLEEVEARRKEEEEARKQAE
-106 CEEVEARRKAEE
+106 VEARRKAEEEARKREEAEARRKAEEEARKREEVEARRKAEEEARKREEVEVRRKAEEEARKREEAEARRKAEE

-128 RRKAEEEARNQAE
+128 RRKEEEEARKREE
-141 AEARRK
+141 AEARR
-147 AEEEV
+147 
-152 RNQAEAE
+152 
-159 ARRKAEEE
+159 
-167 ARNQAEAEARKKAEE
+167 KAEE

-217 KREEAEARRKAEE
+217 K
-230 EARKREEAEARRKAE
+230 
-245 EEARKR
+245 
-251 AEAEARRKAEEEARK
+251 
-266 QEEVE
+266 Q
-271 AHRKA
+271 
-276 EEEARNQAE
+276 
-285 AEARRKAE
+285 
-293 EKARKREEAEARRK
+293 
-307 AEEEAR
+307 
-313 EREEVE
+313 
-319 ARRKAEEEARKRVE
+319 VE

-386 PNETKF
+386 LNETKF
-392 EQEEKVAIDKKGIL
+392 KQEEKVAIDKKGTL

>member
-29 EEQYEDVNK
+29 EEQYEDIYK
-38 DPISEQIQQEHLEQ
+38 DPISEQIQKEHLEQ
-52 PRNQR
+52 PQNQR

-80 TTIQNQAGTS
+80 TTIQKQAGTS
-90 ENDLKIKEA
+90 ENDLKIE
-99 EEEEAIE
+99 ETEEEARE
-106 CEEVEARRKAEE
+106 REEE
-118 EARKR
+118 EARK
-123 AEAEA
+123 
-128 RRKAEEEARNQAE
+128 QAE

-147 AEEEV
+147 VEAEARKLEEVEARRKEEEEA
-152 RNQAEAE
+152 RKQAEVE
-159 ARRKAEEE
+159 ARRKA
-167 ARNQAEAEARKKAEE
+167 KE

-204 EAEARRKAEEEAR
+204 EAEAHRKAEEEAR
-217 KREEAEARRKAEE
+217 KQAEVEARRKAEEEEREREEVEARRKAEE

-266 QEEVE
+266 Q
-271 AHRKA
+271 A
-276 EEEARNQAE
+276 
-285 AEARRKAE
+285 
-293 EKARKREEAEARRK
+293 
-307 AEEEAR
+307 
-313 EREEVE
+313 
-319 ARRKAEEEARKRVE
+319 E

-354 KKIKDAQKRQK
+354 KKIKDARQK
-365 IVVAKSEPESDEIN
+365 IVVAKSEPKSDEIN

-428 GFAFSNM
+428 GFAFSDM
-435 KNSQAASANNV
+435 KNSQTASANNV

>member
-22 ERLLAEE
+22 ERLLVEE
-29 EEQYEDVNK
+29 EEQYEDVYK
-38 DPISEQIQQEHLEQ
+38 DPISEQVQQEHSEQ

-57 EESVNVNLPKN
+57 EESINVNLPKN

-80 TTIQNQAGTS
+80 TTIQKQAGTS
-90 ENDLKIKEA
+90 ENDLKIEEAREREEIEARRKA
-99 EEEEAIE
+99 EEEVRKR
-106 CEEVEARRKAEE
+106 EEVEARRKAEE
-118 EARKR
+118 EARK
-123 AEAEA
+123 
-128 RRKAEEEARNQAE
+128 QAG
-141 AEARRK
+141 
-147 AEEEV
+147 
-152 RNQAEAE
+152 
-159 ARRKAEEE
+159 
-167 ARNQAEAEARKKAEE
+167 
-182 EARKRAEA
+182 A

-204 EAEARRKAEEEAR
+204 EAHRRAEEEAR
-217 KREEAEARRKAEE
+217 K
-230 EARKREEAEARRKAE
+230 
-245 EEARKR
+245 
-251 AEAEARRKAEEEARK
+251 
-266 QEEVE
+266 
-271 AHRKA
+271 
-276 EEEARNQAE
+276 
-285 AEARRKAE
+285 
-293 EKARKREEAEARRK
+293 
-307 AEEEAR
+307 
-313 EREEVE
+313 EVE
-319 ARRKAEEEARKRVE
+319 ARRKEEER
-333 AQRKEEEKKLEEV
+333 KLEEV

-354 KKIKDAQKRQK
+354 KKIKEAQQGQK
-365 IVVAKSEPESDEIN
+365 IVVAKNEPESDEIN
-379 LNNERNQ
+379 LNKERDL

-392 EQEEKVAIDKKGIL
+392 EQEEKVVIDKKGIL

-416 IGVASIVLLVVA
+416 IGVATIVLLVVA

-453 NLINGLRLSAVQKYQ
+453 NLISGLRLSAVQKYQ

-492 TYLLSGKAQKAI
+492 TYLLSGKAQRAI

-533 NPLINFEIAALDNKH
+533 NSLINFEIAALDNKH

-591 DLLEKINNST
+591 DLLEKINNSV

>member
-29 EEQYEDVNK
+29 EEQYEDIHENQV
-38 DPISEQIQQEHLEQ
+38 SEKFQQEHSEQ
-52 PRNQR
+52 QLKQSENR
-57 EESVNVNLPKN
+57 EESVVLNTPKN
-68 ESSNSNPALDWI
+68 EASNSNPALDWI
-80 TTIQNQAGTS
+80 TTIQKQSSTS
-90 ENDLKIKEA
+90 ESNFNKEQP
-99 EEEEAIE
+99 
-106 CEEVEARRKAEE
+106 EVEEGRKAEE

-123 AEAEA
+123 KEAEA
-128 RRKAEEEARNQAE
+128 RRMAEEEARE
-141 AEARRK
+141 RE
-147 AEEEV
+147 
-152 RNQAEAE
+152 
-159 ARRKAEEE
+159 
-167 ARNQAEAEARKKAEE
+167 
-182 EARKRAEA
+182 
-190 EARRKAEEEARKRA
+190 

-251 AEAEARRKAEEEARK
+251 EEAEARRKAEEEARK
-266 QEEVE
+266 Q
-271 AHRKA
+271 
-276 EEEARNQAE
+276 
-285 AEARRKAE
+285 AEAR
-293 EKARKREEAEARRK
+293 
-307 AEEEAR
+307 
-313 EREEVE
+313 
-319 ARRKAEEEARKRVE
+319 
-333 AQRKEEEKKLEEV
+333 RKEEEKKFEEV

-354 KKIKDAQKRQK
+354 KRIEEAQKRQK
-365 IVVAKSEPESDEIN
+365 IVVVKREPESDEIN
-379 LNNERNQ
+379 LNKKRNL
-386 PNETKF
+386 PNETRFK
-392 EQEEKVAIDKKGIL
+392 QEEKEVIDKKGIL

-416 IGVASIVLLVVA
+416 IGIASIVLLILA
-428 GFAFSNM
+428 GFAFSNL

-446 NSLEVNA
+446 NSLEANA

-533 NPLINFEIAALDNKH
+533 NPLINFEIAALDDKH

-554 RDQVPL
+554 KDHVPL

-591 DLLEKINNST
+591 DLLEKINNSA

>member
-29 EEQYEDVNK
+29 EEQYGDTHEHQV
-38 DPISEQIQQEHLEQ
+38 SEKFQQEHSDQ
-52 PRNQR
+52 PLKQSENR
-57 EESVNVNLPKN
+57 EESVVLNTPKN
-68 ESSNSNPALDWI
+68 EASNSNPALDWI
-80 TTIQNQAGTS
+80 TTIQKQSSTS
-90 ENDLKIKEA
+90 ESDFN
-99 EEEEAIE
+99 IE
-106 CEEVEARRKAEE
+106 LPEAEE
-118 EARKR
+118 EAR
-123 AEAEA
+123 E
-128 RRKAEEEARNQAE
+128 
-141 AEARRK
+141 
-147 AEEEV
+147 
-152 RNQAEAE
+152 
-159 ARRKAEEE
+159 
-167 ARNQAEAEARKKAEE
+167 
-182 EARKRAEA
+182 
-190 EARRKAEEEARKRA
+190 
-204 EAEARRKAEEEAR
+204 
-217 KREEAEARRKAEE
+217 REEAEARRKAEE
-230 EARKREEAEARRKAE
+230 EARERKETEARRKAE
-245 EEARKR
+245 EET
-251 AEAEARRKAEEEARK
+251 
-266 QEEVE
+266 
-271 AHRKA
+271 
-276 EEEARNQAE
+276 
-285 AEARRKAE
+285 
-293 EKARKREEAEARRK
+293 RKREEAEARRK

-313 EREEVE
+313 EQAK
-319 ARRKAEEEARKRVE
+319 AR
-333 AQRKEEEKKLEEV
+333 RKEEEKKLEEV

-354 KKIKDAQKRQK
+354 KKIEEAQKRQK
-365 IVVAKSEPESDEIN
+365 IVVAKREPESDEIN
-379 LNNERNQ
+379 LNKERNLA
-386 PNETKF
+386 NVTKF
-392 EQEEKVAIDKKGIL
+392 EQDEKVVIDKKGIL

-601 PNSSATSVATISAG
+601 PNNSATSVATISAGW

>member
-29 EEQYEDVNK
+29 EEQYEDIYK
-38 DPISEQIQQEHLEQ
+38 DPISEQIQKEHLEQ
-52 PRNQR
+52 PQNQR

-80 TTIQNQAGTS
+80 TTIQKQAGTS
-90 ENDLKIKEA
+90 ENDLKIEETEEEAREREEAEARRKA
-99 EEEEAIE
+99 EEETRKRVEAEARRKAEEEARKQAEAEARRKIE
-106 CEEVEARRKAEE
+106 EEARKREEAEARRKAEEEARKQAEEEARRKAEE

-128 RRKAEEEARNQAE
+128 RRKAEEEEERKQAE
-141 AEARRK
+141 ARW
-147 AEEEV
+147 
-152 RNQAEAE
+152 
-159 ARRKAEEE
+159 
-167 ARNQAEAEARKKAEE
+167 
-182 EARKRAEA
+182 
-190 EARRKAEEEARKRA
+190 
-204 EAEARRKAEEEAR
+204 
-217 KREEAEARRKAEE
+217 
-230 EARKREEAEARRKAE
+230 
-245 EEARKR
+245 
-251 AEAEARRKAEEEARK
+251 
-266 QEEVE
+266 
-271 AHRKA
+271 
-276 EEEARNQAE
+276 
-285 AEARRKAE
+285 
-293 EKARKREEAEARRK
+293 
-307 AEEEAR
+307 
-313 EREEVE
+313 
-319 ARRKAEEEARKRVE
+319 
-333 AQRKEEEKKLEEV
+333 KEEEKKLEEV

-354 KKIKDAQKRQK
+354 KKIKEAQKRQK
-365 IVVAKSEPESDEIN
+365 IVVAKREPESDEIN
-379 LNNERNQ
+379 LNNKRNQ

-392 EQEEKVAIDKKGIL
+392 EQEEKVAIDKKRIL

-601 PNSSATSVATISAG
+601 PNSSATSIATISAG